1 MSDIIGMMLQ
11 TNPSRRP
18 TCEELLKNEII
29 IRKMNPKKEI
39 LENNVREEQ
48 QPFQLLGTIKMPKN
62 LNEINQKLP
71 KKKKYIQER

>member
-1 MSDIIGMMLQ
+1 
-11 TNPSRRP
+11 
-18 TCEELLKNEII
+18 
-29 IRKMNPKKEI
+29 MNPKKEI